1 MQSKLIYILLIATA
15 LLLSACN
22 NDVFVDHPDMGDDEN
37 IILQSPFDNSTHYF
51 KPSDIDRISVY
62 HSEMCRHVLITPE
75 GVVKTDEE
83 GHEVEVN
90 PAEGGKVDIM
100 GPACQ
105 LTVDVDS
112 RGVITI
118 ANSENYS
125 RIPFT
130 AKVLLFNGEMYR
142 TIKVEV
148 QPGRQF
154 NVQFTIIDTDKQAQ
168 MQFRERVEGV
178 MTYNN
183 NTDSEQVIAIKPY
196 QGAMTNAMI
205 LFSDNCDKML
215 NLKEAPEMELVTASP
230 DSMLHYDGRKLA
242 LTPELQRLPLL
253 DAGREVRYRLPAHTK
268 VRFTRTLLYV
278 KLNVPFIIY
287 ATHPEYESEQYEFH
301 ASLGVIDPIDF
312 KLEYEIVE

>member
-112 RGVITI
+112 RGVI
-118 ANSENYS
+118 
-125 RIPFT
+125 
-130 AKVLLFNGEMYR
+130 LLPTRR
-142 TIKVEV
+142 TI
-148 QPGRQF
+148 
-154 NVQFTIIDTDKQAQ
+154 
-168 MQFRERVEGV
+168 RV
-178 MTYNN
+178 
-183 NTDSEQVIAIKPY
+183 S
-196 QGAMTNAMI
+196 
-205 LFSDNCDKML
+205 
-215 NLKEAPEMELVTASP
+215 
-230 DSMLHYDGRKLA
+230 
-242 LTPELQRLPLL
+242 PLL
-253 DAGREVRYRLPAHTK
+253 PKFYFSTARCTAP
-268 VRFTRTLLYV
+268 
-278 KLNVPFIIY
+278 
-287 ATHPEYESEQYEFH
+287 
-301 ASLGVIDPIDF
+301 
-312 KLEYEIVE
+312 